1 MLEDDQVFAVL
12 GGECRGPRRH
22 SPLLSDPWQET
33 IDTSRR
39 INFYDGMILAQFI
52 IISLQKADYE
62 FKISTARYLMISHDA
77 QKAKANI
84 QIV

>member
-12 GGECRGPRRH
+12 GGEGRGPRRH

-33 IDTSRR
+33 IDTSRK

-52 IISLQKADYE
+52 IISLQKADHE